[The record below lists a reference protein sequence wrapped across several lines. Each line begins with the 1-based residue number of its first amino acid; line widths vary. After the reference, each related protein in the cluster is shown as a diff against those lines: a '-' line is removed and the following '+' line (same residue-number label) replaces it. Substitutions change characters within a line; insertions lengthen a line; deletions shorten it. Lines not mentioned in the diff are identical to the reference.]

1 MSYLSKQYKKAR
13 RAISGAATS
22 SGVSFTVP
30 KIPSITDIK
39 NMIAKG
45 PTGGVPKQ
53 VADKLYGGST
63 KAAVENVQR
72 TYKKAEKKV
81 RETLLPSASLP
92 SLPTGILGDDDDD
105 DTPLPEFTYGIC
117 CNCNEVTGY
126 CTCMHETVPQGEVPP
141 CELDVA
147 YDWTFY
153 SAEDIC
159 GDGNVSDENP
169 FCCLDPLSQPCPWCS
184 EGQSICDNLHGGGGG
199 TPLFGGGG
207 ARSITNSHL
216 RRMIKDPAN
225 PFLTNR
231 KKKKK

>member
-53 VADKLYGGST
+53 IADKLYGGST

-105 DTPLPEFTYGIC
+105 DTT
-117 CNCNEVTGY
+117 T
-126 CTCMHETVPQGEVPP
+126 
-141 CELDVA
+141 D
-147 YDWTFY
+147 
-153 SAEDIC
+153 
-159 GDGNVSDENP
+159 NP
-169 FCCLDPLSQPCPWCS
+169 FRLSGES
-184 EGQSICDNLHGGGGG
+184 MYAHLGGG
-199 TPLFGGGG
+199 
-207 ARSITNSHL
+207 
-216 RRMIKDPAN
+216 
-225 PFLTNR
+225 LTT
-231 KKKKK
+231 KKKKKSSRQEANLTTQRSSSLLTS